1 MAVVKPNHIPKL
13 VRVKMLKDFK
23 VSDRFTAKKGKY
35 GDFAEDVAKKMIKD
49 KAAEEI
55 VAINSVDDIFNKK
68 PYIEV
73 MPEKNPTQKKQEE
86 AENAVV
92 KTIAEIG
99 EIAKGSKKKTKEQ
112 KFN

>member
-1 MAVVKPNHIPKL
+1 
-13 VRVKMLKDFK
+13 MLKDFK

-35 GDFAEDVAKKMIKD
+35 GQFAEDVAKKMIKD

-86 AENAVV
+86 ANKP
-92 KTIAEIG
+92 KTVEAP
-99 EIAKGSKKKTKEQ
+99 KKKTKEQ

>member
-1 MAVVKPNHIPKL
+1 MTTAKPKNIPKL
-13 VRVKMLKDFK
+13 VRVKMLKDFQ

-35 GDFAEDVAKKMIKD
+35 GDFAEDLAAEMIKA

-55 VAINSVDDIFNKK
+55 VTINSVDEIFTKK

-73 MPEKNPTQKKQEE
+73 LPEKNPTQKKQEG
-86 AENAVV
+86 ADKP
-92 KTIAEIG
+92 KTVEP
-99 EIAKGSKKKTKEQ
+99 SKKKTKEQ